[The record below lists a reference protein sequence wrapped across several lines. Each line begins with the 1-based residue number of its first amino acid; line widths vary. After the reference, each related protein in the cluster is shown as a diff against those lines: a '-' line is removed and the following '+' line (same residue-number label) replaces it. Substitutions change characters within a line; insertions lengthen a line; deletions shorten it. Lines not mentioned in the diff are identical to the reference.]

1 MKQIR
6 LKHILFTLVL
16 SFSLLPAF
24 SQSIHITGKV
34 TNEKKEAVERAHV
47 MLRHR
52 DGRKII
58 AFTQTTETGSFELK
72 KDQKGILPDSLELYV
87 TCIGYA
93 PQTSRMPE
101 NNQPVWIVLTGK
113 NYELKEVVVSPQKIR
128 QRSDTVTYLVSAF
141 SSAEDRT
148 IGDVLKKIPG
158 VEVLETGEIKYQ
170 GQKLNKFYIEGSD
183 MLEGRYGLATNNIS
197 HKDVAGIEIMENH
210 QPVKAL
216 QDVVFSGSPAMNIKL
231 KEDAKSRWAG
241 TVTGGAGMPG
251 LWTAEAFAMRFKS
264 KTQSLNTYKG
274 NNTGKDPFEMNVFS
288 SVGDFIPNANVPM
301 PSYIQVA
308 PSVAS
313 GIGSSRST
321 FNRTNNFTSNNLYKV
336 GKDFDLVSELTASFD
351 RRRSEYVSQTT
362 YFLGD
367 EQVSIEDKTEHAQS
381 LKKNFSG
388 KINLKSNKKE
398 YYLNNKTTFSYDRS
412 DPFIDVTGTY
422 PNSQAARIENLTAG
436 NDFDIL
442 HRTGNKIF
450 TFRSTNVYSS
460 RPQSLELIKNGRPPV
475 LENIKL
481 STFHS
486 SSTLDYSFMIGN
498 IRTQVPI
505 RLLYQHR
512 QIRNELVEE
521 TNNLPMHKLKVDIT
535 PSANYQLNDLHF
547 SLESPLFYQIL
558 WLGRPHRFY
567 GVNPRFYTNWIIS
580 SRLKMSS
587 SFSLSNDLPDE
598 NLFYYGRILN
608 DYRNITAGYPD
619 FSTGKSTNFT
629 VNMEYKDVLRLFFTN
644 MEFALLNRRH
654 KKLSG
659 QDFEEDIILN
669 YYYPGNYTTEMWS
682 VSGSLSKGLDGI
694 NGVVSF
700 FPAFIHN
707 RSSLVRN
714 GITLPFA
721 SDSYSLK
728 GRVNSTIGKWDL
740 TYDILYA
747 RNIYKME
754 SDREY
759 FSSNRLV
766 ESLKVTF
773 SPIKSLQMSY
783 TLDHYCNE
791 LSANNYKHFFF
802 SDVSLSRLWGDRW
815 ETSFFIKNISDEKRY
830 TYYTENKLASYKHD
844 YKIRP
849 RNMIVNITY
858 RF

>member
-16 SFSLLPAF
+16 SFSLPPAF
-24 SQSIHITGKV
+24 SQSTHITGKV
-34 TNEKKEAVERAHV
+34 INEKKEAVERAHV
-47 MLRHR
+47 MLRHK
-52 DGRKII
+52 GGGKIS
-58 AFTQTTETGSFELK
+58 AFTQTAETGSFELK
-72 KDQKGILPDSLELYV
+72 KDLKGIPPDSLELYV

-93 PQTSRMPE
+93 PQTVRMPD
-101 NNQPVWIVLTGK
+101 NNQPVQIVLTGK
-113 NYELKEVVVSPQKIR
+113 NYELKEVVVSPQKIL
-128 QRSDTVTYLVSAF
+128 QRSDTITYLVSAF

-158 VEVLETGEIKYQ
+158 VEVLENGEIRYQ

-197 HKDVAGIEIMENH
+197 HKDVAGVEIMENH

-216 QDVVFSGSPAMNIKL
+216 QDVVFSSSPAMNIKL

-241 TVTGGAGMPG
+241 TATAGAGIPG
-251 LWTAEAFAMRFKS
+251 LWTAEAFAMRFKP

-274 NNTGKDPFEMNVFS
+274 NNTGKNLFEMNVFS
-288 SVGDFIPNANVPM
+288 SIGDFIPNANKFM
-301 PSYIQVA
+301 PSYIHVA

-313 GIGSSRST
+313 DIGSSRST
-321 FNRTNNFTSNNLYKV
+321 FNQINNLTSNNLYKV

-351 RRRSEYVSQTT
+351 RRESEYVSQTT

-381 LKKNFSG
+381 LTKNFSG
-388 KINLKSNKKE
+388 KINLKSNQKT
-398 YYLNNKTTFSYDRS
+398 YYVNNKTTFSYDRS
-412 DPFIDVTGTY
+412 DPFIDVSGSF
-422 PNSQAARIENLTAG
+422 PNSQTACVENLAVG

-442 HRTGNKIF
+442 RRTGDKIF
-450 TFRSTNVYSS
+450 TFRSTNEYSS
-460 RPQSLELIKNGRPPV
+460 KPQSLEVTKNGRPPV
-475 LENIKL
+475 LEHIKL
-481 STFHS
+481 SSFYS
-486 SSTLDYSFMIGN
+486 NSTLDYSFMIGK
-498 IRTQVPI
+498 IRVQAPI
-505 RLLYQHR
+505 RLLYQYR
-512 QIRNELVEE
+512 QIRNELEGE
-521 TNNLPMHKLKVDIT
+521 TNNLPTHKLKVDIT
-535 PSANYQLNDLHF
+535 PSVNYQLSSLYL
-547 SLESPLFYQIL
+547 SLESPLFYQTL
-558 WLGRPHRFY
+558 SLNGLHRFY
-567 GVNPRFYTNWIIS
+567 GVNPRLYANWILS
-580 SRLKMSS
+580 SRLKASS
-587 SFSLSNDLPDE
+587 SFSLSTDLPDE
-598 NLFYYGRILN
+598 SLFYYGRILN
-608 DYRNITAGYPD
+608 DYRNLTAGYLD
-619 FSTGKSTNFT
+619 FSTEKSTNFT

-644 MEFALLNRRH
+644 IEFTLLNRWH

-659 QDFEEDIILN
+659 QDFEEDMILN

-682 VSGSLSKGLDGI
+682 VSGSLSKGSDGI
-694 NGVVSF
+694 KGVVSL
-700 FPAFIHN
+700 FPAFIHS

-714 GITLPFA
+714 GITIPFA

-754 SDREY
+754 SGREY
-759 FSSNRLV
+759 FSSNRLS
-766 ESLKVTF
+766 ESLKATF
-773 SPIKSLQMSY
+773 SPAKSLQMSY
-783 TLDHYCNE
+783 TLEHYCNE

-802 SDVSLSRLWGDRW
+802 SDVSLSWLLGDRW
-815 ETSFFIKNISDEKRY
+815 ETSLFIKNIFNEKRY

-849 RNMIVNITY
+849 RDMIVNIVY